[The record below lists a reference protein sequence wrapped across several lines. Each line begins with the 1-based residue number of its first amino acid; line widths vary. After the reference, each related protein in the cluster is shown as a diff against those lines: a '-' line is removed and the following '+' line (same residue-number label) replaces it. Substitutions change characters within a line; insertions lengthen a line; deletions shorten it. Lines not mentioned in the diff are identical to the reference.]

1 MSRLW
6 RMALLVPLL
15 LCACSPAAPPATP
28 TFTAEP
34 TLPPTPRPTAT
45 QTSMPLP
52 TPTAIPL
59 VPNFEHIVV
68 VVFENKEFGS
78 VIGSPNMPY
87 FNVLAQTNTLLT
99 QHYAVTHPSLPNY
112 IALISGDTHGI
123 TENCEDCFLDA
134 PNLADQIEASG
145 RTWKTYQQSMP
156 SPCFLGS
163 TLAYAQKHNPFIYFD
178 SIRLDAERC
187 DQRIVPLDQLDVDL
201 ATQSLPNFVFITP
214 NLCYSSHDCAL
225 ELADAWLNTLLDRL
239 VPALDAA
246 SESYLVVVT
255 WDEGQGDHSCCGL
268 PLEAGGR
275 IATILISPQ
284 AKDNF
289 QDDTPYSH
297 YSLLKTIEE
306 AWKLPYLGHAA
317 DETSALI
324 LRPWK

>member
-1 MSRLW
+1 
-6 RMALLVPLL
+6 MALLVPLL
-15 LCACSPAAPPATP
+15 LSACAPAVTP
-28 TFTAEP
+28 TPTPSSQPTFPSTPMPTAAP
-34 TLPPTPRPTAT
+34 TLP
-45 QTSMPLP
+45 PLP

-59 VPNFEHIVV
+59 VPDFEHIVV
-68 VVFENKEFGS
+68 IVFENKEFGS

-112 IALISGDTHGI
+112 IALVSGDTHGI
-123 TENCEDCFLDA
+123 IENCEDCFLDA
-134 PNLADQIEASG
+134 PSLADQVEASG

-156 SPCFLGS
+156 SACFLGS

-187 DQRIVPLDQLDVDL
+187 NERVVPLDQLDVDI
-201 ATQSLPNFVFITP
+201 ATQSLPNFIFITP

-225 ELADAWLNTLLDRL
+225 ELADAWLNTLLDKL
-239 VPALDAA
+239 VPALDATA
-246 SESYLVVVT
+246 APYLLVLT
-255 WDEGQGDHSCCGL
+255 WDEGQGNHSCCGL
-268 PLEAGGR
+268 LPEAGGR

-284 AKDNF
+284 AKRNF

-306 AWKLPYLGHAA
+306 AWDLPYLGHAA
-317 DETSALI
+317 DETSVLI

>member
-6 RMALLVPLL
+6 RMILLVPLL
-15 LCACSPAAPPATP
+15 LSACAPAAPSATP

-59 VPNFEHIVV
+59 VPTFEHIVV

-112 IALISGDTHGI
+112 IALISGDTQGI

-134 PNLADQIEASG
+134 PNLADQIEESG

-156 SPCFLGS
+156 APCFLGS

-187 DQRIVPLDQLDVDL
+187 DQRVVPLDQLDVDI

-255 WDEGQGDHSCCGL
+255 WDEGQGNHSCCGL

-306 AWKLPYLGHAA
+306 AWNLPYLGHAA